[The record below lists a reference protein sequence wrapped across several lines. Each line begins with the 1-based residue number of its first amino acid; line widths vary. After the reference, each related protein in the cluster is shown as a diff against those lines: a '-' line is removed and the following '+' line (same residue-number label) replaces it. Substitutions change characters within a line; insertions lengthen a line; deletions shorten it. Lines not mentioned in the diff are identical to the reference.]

1 MYKLHTKIREKM
13 TCKGLC
19 IRYKTYGRYAAGN
32 KCCYQCNL
40 FIQWDGLFCPCCGYR
55 LRTRPRH
62 SKSRTKLRELKQKQE
77 VKKLKL
83 ASLK

>member
-40 FIQWDGLFCPCCGYR
+40 FIQWGYR
-55 LRTRPRH
+55 SRTRPRH